1 MPWTP
6 NPDVPAF
13 VPKSIAPNPPVNAQK
28 PITILSKQ
36 NDKSATNK
44 TTKKSM
50 KEKKSETNSSD
61 GKFTIQQVDFP
72 AMVSEPQTQENLIW
86 SRAGF
91 RSFKDVAASDPL
103 PKPCSSKTIGPMEV
117 SSEKQDETE
126 KKKKKK
132 SKKKSEDVNAKPVK
146 TRPKSQGMTLDQI
159 VVAKFIQEVS
169 KKTTVSTRPKKA
181 DKVKAKKTTVSTRPK
196 KVDKVKAKKSRNH
209 ETPRNQL
216 DSTAPKMR
224 KGKTREVPKKKKPTT
239 LKKFIMMEKEVRKRN
254 LAASKEFKRKN
265 LELVVDAA
273 IKSVDF
279 SELTSMEKRF
289 EENGIGDHACEVER
303 EKKED
308 MNDLMTSME
317 SLSLEQ
323 KVTHLIHC
331 NYYRDYCN
339 QCVTDEIDHL
349 ATSLLAEIV
358 RFQDRMHAKDPQKA
372 SIKRRYCCGLREV
385 EKYLTIK
392 KVKCL
397 LVAPDIQ
404 KIMTNGVLDQ
414 TVHKLIEK
422 SQETETPIVFCLTRK
437 QLGYLCK
444 KRANISCVAILNPSG
459 ADETFKSLIQS
470 AMDSKKEYEDL
481 RSEITTLLVPE
492 EGNGTTISKECLS
505 REIDEVRK
513 KMKRQTFFWKRKK
526 IEK

>member
-13 VPKSIAPNPPVNAQK
+13 VPRSVAPNPPVNGQK

-50 KEKKSETNSSD
+50 EEKNPETNSSD
-61 GKFTIQQVDFP
+61 GKFAIQQVDFP
-72 AMVSEPQTQENLIW
+72 SMVSEPQPQENLIW

-91 RSFKDVAASDPL
+91 RSFKDVAASGPL
-103 PKPCSSKTIGPMEV
+103 SKPCSSKTIEPMEV

-126 KKKKKK
+126 KKKKKP
-132 SKKKSEDVNAKPVK
+132 KKKPEDVNAKPVK
-146 TRPKSQGMTLDQI
+146 TKPKPQGMTLDQI

-169 KKTTVSTRPKKA
+169 K
-181 DKVKAKKTTVSTRPK
+181 TTVSTRPK
-196 KVDKVKAKKSRNH
+196 KVDKVKPAAKKSRNR

-216 DSTAPKMR
+216 DSTAPRMR

-239 LKKFIMMEKEVRKRN
+239 LKKFIIMEKELRKRN

-279 SELTSMEKRF
+279 SDLTSMEERF
-289 EENGIGDHACEVER
+289 EENSSDHGCEVER
-303 EKKED
+303 EEED
-308 MNDLMTSME
+308 MNDVMTSME

-323 KVTHLIHC
+323 KVTQLIHC

-349 ATSLLAEIV
+349 ATNLLVDIV

-404 KIMTNGVLDQ
+404 KIMANGVLDQ

-422 SQETETPIVFCLTRK
+422 SRETETPIVFLSN
-437 QLGYLCK
+437 K
-444 KRANISCVAILNPSG
+444 K
-459 ADETFKSLIQS
+459 
-470 AMDSKKEYEDL
+470 
-481 RSEITTLLVPE
+481 
-492 EGNGTTISKECLS
+492 TIGLF
-505 REIDEVRK
+505 V
-513 KMKRQTFFWKRKK
+513 
-526 IEK
+526 